1 MKFRTQRAIE
11 PEINLIAFIDVLLE
25 VRLPSV
31 SGLFF
36 LMLSSTYN
44 KYTEVQLN
52 LPSANT
58 DVQKEH
64 PQEIMVSVTSDGQFA
79 VNKQPLPQRGVK
91 ALTQA
96 LSQAAVGMDKPMLV
110 ISADAMAPHQ
120 SVISV
125 MEAGKASGINA
136 ITFVAKSPQAG
147 AAR

>member
-1 MKFRTQRAIE
+1 MNFRKGQRRAP
-11 PEINLIAFIDVLLE
+11 PEINLIAFIDVLL
-25 VRLPSV
+25 VILI
-31 SGLFF
+31 F

-52 LPSANT
+52 LPSANA

-64 PQEIMVSVTSDGQFA
+64 PQEILVSVTSDGQYA
-79 VNKQPLPQRGVK
+79 VNKLPLPQRGVK
-91 ALTQA
+91 ALTLA
-96 LSQAAVGMDKPMLV
+96 LTQAATGLDKPMLV

>member
-1 MKFRTQRAIE
+1 MKFSTQRPVE
-11 PEINLIAFIDVLLE
+11 PEINLIAFIDVLL
-25 VRLPSV
+25 VILI
-31 SGLFF
+31 F

-64 PQEIMVSVTSDGQFA
+64 PQEIMVSVTSDGQYA
-79 VNKQPLPQRGVK
+79 VNKQALPQRGVK

>member
-1 MKFRTQRAIE
+1 MKFSTQRPVE
-11 PEINLIAFIDVLLE
+11 PEINLIAFIDVLL
-25 VRLPSV
+25 VL
-31 SGLFF
+31 LIF

-52 LPSANT
+52 LPSANA

-64 PQEIMVSVTSDGQFA
+64 PQEIMVSVTSDGQYA
-79 VNKQPLPQRGVK
+79 VNKQALPQRGVK

>member
-1 MKFRTQRAIE
+1 
-11 PEINLIAFIDVLLE
+11 
-25 VRLPSV
+25 
-31 SGLFF
+31 
-36 LMLSSTYN
+36 MLSSTYN

-52 LPSANT
+52 LPSANA

-64 PQEIMVSVTSDGQFA
+64 PQEILVSVTSDGQYA

>member
-1 MKFRTQRAIE
+1 MKFRTQRPIE
-11 PEINLIAFIDVLLE
+11 PEINLIAFIDVLL
-25 VRLPSV
+25 VILI
-31 SGLFF
+31 F

-52 LPSANT
+52 LPSAQV

-64 PQEIMVSVTSDGQFA
+64 PQEILVSVTSDGQYA
-79 VNKQPLPQRGVK
+79 VNKQALPQRGVK

-96 LSQAAVGMDKPMLV
+96 LSQAAQGLDKPMLV

-125 MEAGKASGINA
+125 MEAGKSSGINA
-136 ITFVAKSPQAG
+136 ITFVAKSPQPG

>member
-1 MKFRTQRAIE
+1 MKFSTQRPVE
-11 PEINLIAFIDVLLE
+11 PEINLIAFIDVLL
-25 VRLPSV
+25 VILI
-31 SGLFF
+31 F

-52 LPSANT
+52 LPSANA

-64 PQEIMVSVTSDGQFA
+64 PQEIMVSVTSDGQYA
-79 VNKQPLPQRGVK
+79 VNTQALPQRGVK

-96 LSQAAVGMDKPMLV
+96 LSHAAVGMDKPMLV